1 MKKIFLCVLIP
12 VLSLFAGCVS
22 FKGAASIGRT
32 AGTNINAREAVARAA
47 NDMLDRSYQYG
58 SLDCS
63 GLAQKAYSKAGISI
77 PRTSAAQYSKSV
89 KVERSDIQKG
99 DLVFFNT
106 SGGGVSH
113 VGVYMG
119 GGIFIHAPKTGD
131 LVRKDELENVYWKKI
146 FIGAGNYF

>member
-1 MKKIFLCVLIP
+1 MKKNLLCALITA
-12 VLSLFAGCVS
+12 LFFSAGCVS
-22 FKGAASIGRT
+22 FKGAVNTGHT
-32 AGTNINAREAVARAA
+32 AGTNINARETVARAA
-47 NDMLDRSYQYG
+47 GDMLDRSYQYG

-77 PRTSAAQYSKSV
+77 PRTSAAQYTKSV
-89 KVERSDIQKG
+89 KVEKSALQKG

-131 LVRKDELENVYWKKI
+131 SVRKDELENVYWKKV